1 MHTDVVL
8 TSVNYIEETY
18 SSSIRFTV
26 TLNGTALACFDTHV
40 PGRFDGSDALEEV
53 MRNRIHEI
61 AELLDDWIRQGR
73 QVVRAER

>member
-1 MHTDVVL
+1 MHTDVVI
-8 TSVNYIEETY
+8 TGINYIEETY
-18 SSSIRFTV
+18 SSSVRFTV
-26 TLNGTALACFDTHV
+26 TLNGTALACFDTLV

-73 QVVRAER
+73 RVVRGDR